1 MLLTPST
8 HEDCEV
14 GARLLDVLAL
24 PLFKHALLLVQRA
37 LFLVKHGLALARS
50 GTPMDVALLVIVF
63 SVGLIFLLDVVSLLV
78 LVDVKP
84 ANPRAA
90 PLVSFDV
97 VA

>member
-1 MLLTPST
+1 
-8 HEDCEV
+8 
-14 GARLLDVLAL
+14 
-24 PLFKHALLLVQRA
+24 
-37 LFLVKHGLALARS
+37 
-50 GTPMDVALLVIVF
+50 MDVALLLVIVF
-63 SVGLIFLLDVVSLLV
+63 SVGLIFLLDVVGLLV